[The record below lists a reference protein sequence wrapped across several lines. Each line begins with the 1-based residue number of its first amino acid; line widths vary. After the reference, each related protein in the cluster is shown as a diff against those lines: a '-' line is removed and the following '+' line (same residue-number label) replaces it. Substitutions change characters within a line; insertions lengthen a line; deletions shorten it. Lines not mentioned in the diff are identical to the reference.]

1 MKYVLFLFYILIL
14 ATHLYPSFGAID
26 KIGFQWMYLSI
37 VFFFIFN
44 TLIISNR
51 LSRDELIVNFKSNLK
66 SYVPLLFFIS
76 ISFIS
81 ITYSY
86 NKSEAIITSSR
97 YLINF
102 LILFYFLFFFQKVN
116 SKKLFESSIIVL
128 LVLELFV
135 SFAFIYNDIKND
147 AFILRKPIYSGLTGN
162 VNILTSLILPKIPIL
177 LYRLYYT
184 KSIALKVFLILLLQ
198 VSAIVIFSLGSRIS
212 FVVFSIYIFFFTFW
226 IFRTISLKPIL
237 KKSIFTLFLII
248 LFKVNFSVV
257 NYIEDSSNQD
267 ILNQRLEST
276 IELNGSDDS
285 INSRIRYFKHSLE
298 MFLENPIIGLGSGNW
313 KIESVKYDRKNI
325 RNYVVPYHSHNDF
338 LQILAELGALGLLSY
353 IIFLLI
359 PLIKLI
365 KNIKSFNSNYFIFLL
380 MSFIAFLLDS
390 AINFPIARPVNQILF
405 LAFYAFIISYKPV
418 KNEK

>member
-14 ATHLYPSFGAID
+14 ATHLYPAFGAID

-66 SYVPLLFFIS
+66 SYVPLFFFIS

-102 LILFYFLFFFQKVN
+102 LILFYFLFFFQRIN
-116 SKKLFESSIIVL
+116 SKKVFESSIIVL
-128 LVLELFV
+128 LALELFV

-177 LYRLYYT
+177 LYRLFYT
-184 KSIALKVFLILLLQ
+184 KSKALKVFLFLLLHL
-198 VSAIVIFSLGSRIS
+198 SAIVIFSLGSRIS
-212 FVVFSIYIFFFTFW
+212 FVVFSFYIFFFTFW

-257 NYIEDSSNQD
+257 NYIENSSNQD

-276 IELNGSDDS
+276 IALNGSDDS

-313 KIESVKYDRKNI
+313 KIESIKYDRKNI

-353 IIFLLI
+353 IIFLLM

-365 KNIKSFNSNYFIFLL
+365 KNIKSFNSNYFIFFL

>member
-14 ATHLYPSFGAID
+14 ATHLYPAFGAID

-66 SYVPLLFFIS
+66 SYVPLFFFIS

-102 LILFYFLFFFQKVN
+102 LILFYFLFFFQRIN
-116 SKKLFESSIIVL
+116 SKKVFENSIIVL
-128 LVLELFV
+128 LALELFV

-177 LYRLYYT
+177 LYRLFYT
-184 KSIALKVFLILLLQ
+184 KSKALKVFLFLLLQ
-198 VSAIVIFSLGSRIS
+198 LSAIVIFSLGSRIS
-212 FVVFSIYIFFFTFW
+212 FVVFSFYIFFFTFW

-276 IELNGSDDS
+276 IALNGSDDS

-313 KIESVKYDRKNI
+313 KIESIKYDRKNI

-365 KNIKSFNSNYFIFLL
+365 KNIKSFNSNYFIFFL